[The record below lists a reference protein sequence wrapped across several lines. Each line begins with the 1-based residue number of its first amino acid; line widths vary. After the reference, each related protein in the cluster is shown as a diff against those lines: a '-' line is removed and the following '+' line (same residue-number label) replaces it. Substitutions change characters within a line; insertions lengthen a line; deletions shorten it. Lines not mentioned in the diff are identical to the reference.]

1 MRKLMAVSNTNAGF
15 WGAVGSFFG
24 RMLGSNTCA
33 LSRISHSGF
42 GVSAAWRD
50 LTVRLREELGFDLV
64 LVAKNRRTDAQLSAS
79 AGREPCVLIE
89 GENDDLAMIMD
100 WSDLKLAK
108 GNVDAFE
115 RILRAKLL
123 MY

>member
-1 MRKLMAVSNTNAGF
+1 MRKLIAVANTNAGILSAF
-15 WGAVGSFFG
+15 GSFFG
-24 RMLGSNTCA
+24 RMLGSQKCA

-42 GVSAAWRD
+42 GVSSAWRD
-50 LTVRLREELGFDLV
+50 LTVRVGEELGYDLV